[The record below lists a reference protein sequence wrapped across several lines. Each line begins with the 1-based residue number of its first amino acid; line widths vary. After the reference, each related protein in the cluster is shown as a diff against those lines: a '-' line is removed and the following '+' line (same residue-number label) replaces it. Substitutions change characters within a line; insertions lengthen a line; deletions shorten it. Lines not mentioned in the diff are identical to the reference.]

1 MKKPESKKKRAKK
14 PSGSETRSFNR
25 RTFVKLVPALGA
37 AALATPHLNI
47 ASALAQGPS
56 PTPSPT
62 PLPSPSPTPAPL
74 RVTKDMLRQAEKLI
88 GIELTDAQE
97 AMALQNVSTNLDR
110 YETLRKIEIPLDTEP
125 ATLFHPTLPGR
136 KFNAGHSRQP
146 RWGASIKPT
155 KFKLSKVQSPQL
167 NSHSSLDDLAFATL
181 PQLAELVRTRK
192 VSPVELT
199 KMYLARLKKYG
210 PKLNCVVTLTE
221 DLALAQAAVAERE
234 IKAGRYRGPLHGIPW
249 GAKDLFA
256 TKGIRT
262 TWGAEPYRDQV
273 IDYDST
279 VVERLRD
286 AGAVL
291 VAKLSM
297 GALAQGGRW
306 FAGMTRNPWQVD
318 EDRTGS
324 SGSSAGP
331 ASATAAG
338 LVGFS
343 IGTETLGS
351 IISPSSRCGVAGLRP
366 TYGRVSRYGAM
377 GLSWTMDKIG
387 PICRGVEDCAAALN
401 GIYGPDGKDLT
412 VGDVPFN
419 WEPARPIGKMRIG
432 YLKTEF
438 DQQQDPERKAIY
450 QQALDALK
458 AAGANL
464 QPIEMPKF
472 SVAALRIILVA
483 EAATAFDDITR
494 DGRVNQLSGQEP
506 GDWPNSFRSSRFIPA
521 VEYIRAQRA
530 RRLLMQEMD
539 QLMSK
544 WDVFVS
550 PAPGSGSL
558 LITNLTGHPAV
569 AVPCGFPKGLP
580 QSIMFTGGLYDE
592 EAPLRVALA
601 YERATQW
608 HTMHPKMDWSN

>member
-1 MKKPESKKKRAKK
+1 MAKLESKKKR
-14 PSGSETRSFNR
+14 TRQAPKGKTVDR
-25 RTFVKLVPALGA
+25 RAFVKLVPALGA
-37 AALATPHLNI
+37 AALAVPHLHTTSVI
-47 ASALAQGPS
+47 AQT
-56 PTPSPT
+56 PTPSPV
-62 PLPSPSPTPAPL
+62 PSSSPSPSPAPL
-74 RVTKDMLRQAEKLI
+74 RVTKDMLKQAEKLI

-110 YETLRKIEIPLDTEP
+110 YEALRKIDVPLDTEP
-125 ATLFHPTLPGR
+125 ATLFHPALPGR
-136 KFNAGHSRQP
+136 KFNASP
-146 RWGASIKPT
+146 AKSKSV
-155 KFKLSKVQSPQL
+155 KFKLSPAAAPAF
-167 NSHSSLDDLAFATL
+167 SSLEEIAFAPLT
-181 PQLAELVRTRK
+181 QLAELVRTRK
-192 VSPVELT
+192 VSPVDLT
-199 KMYLARLKKYG
+199 KMYLTRLKKYG

-221 DLALAQAAVAERE
+221 DLALSQATDAERE
-234 IKAGRYRGPLHGIPW
+234 IKAGKYRGPLHGIPW

-273 IDYDST
+273 IDYDAT
-279 VVERLRD
+279 VVERLRE

-306 FAGMTRNPWQVD
+306 FAGMTRNPWQVE
-318 EDRTGS
+318 EDKTGS

-351 IISPSSRCGVAGLRP
+351 IISPSSRCGVVGLRP

-401 GIYGPDGKDLT
+401 GMYGPDARDLT
-412 VGDVPFN
+412 VGDAPFS
-419 WEPARPIGKMRIG
+419 WEPRKPLSAMRIG
-432 YLKTEF
+432 YLKGEF
-438 DQQQDPERKAIY
+438 DQQQDAERKAIY

-464 QPIEMPKF
+464 QPIELPKF
-472 SVAALRIILVA
+472 TLPPLRIILVA

-506 GDWPNSFRSSRFIPA
+506 GDWPNTFRSSRFIPA

-530 RRLLMQEMD
+530 RRLLMQLMD
-539 QLMSK
+539 ELMSK

-550 PAPGSGSL
+550 PAPGSQSL

-569 AVPCGFPKGLP
+569 CVPCGFPKGLP

-592 EAPLRVALA
+592 GAPLRVAMA
-601 YERATQW
+601 YEQATQW
-608 HTMHPKMDWSN
+608 HTMHPKMDWA

>member
-1 MKKPESKKKRAKK
+1 MQNHDSKKKRTKK
-14 PSGSETRSFNR
+14 STAGSETKCLNR
-25 RTFVKLVPALGA
+25 RTFVKLVPALGVA
-37 AALATPHLNI
+37 AIATPHLNI

-56 PTPSPT
+56 PTPAPT
-62 PLPSPSPTPAPL
+62 SMASPSPTPAPL
-74 RVTKDMLRQAEKLI
+74 RVTKDMLHQAEKLI

-110 YETLRKIEIPLDTEP
+110 YETLRKIDIPLDTEP
-125 ATLFHPTLPGR
+125 ATLFHPSLPGK
-136 KFNAGHSRQP
+136 KFAAGSPTGQP
-146 RWGASIKPT
+146 RRDASVKSA
-155 KFKLSKVQSPQL
+155 KFKLTKVETPKFGSIEDQ
-167 NSHSSLDDLAFATL
+167 AFATL
-181 PQLAELVRTRK
+181 PQLAELIRTRK

-199 KMYLARLKKYG
+199 KMYLGRLKKYG

-221 DLALAQAAVAERE
+221 DLALTQATEAERE
-234 IKAGRYRGPLHGIPW
+234 IKAGKYRGPLHGIPW

-273 IDYDST
+273 IDYDAT
-279 VVERLRD
+279 VVERLRA

-306 FAGMTRNPWQVD
+306 FAGMTRNPWQVE
-318 EDRTGS
+318 EDKTGS

-401 GIYGPDGKDLT
+401 GMYGPDGRDLT

-419 WEPARPIGKMRIG
+419 WQPSKPLTSTRIG

-438 DQQQDPERKAIY
+438 DQQPDAERKTIY

-464 QPIEMPKF
+464 QPIEIPKF
-472 SVAALRIILVA
+472 SVGALRIILVA

-494 DGRVNQLSGQEP
+494 DGRVSQLSGQEP
-506 GDWPNSFRSSRFIPA
+506 NDWPNTFRSSRFIPA

-539 QLMSK
+539 ALMSN

-550 PAPGSGSL
+550 PAPGSLSL
-558 LITNLTGHPAV
+558 LVTNLTGHPAI

-592 EAPLRVALA
+592 GAPLRVALA

-608 HTMHPKMDWSN
+608 HTMHPKMDWA